1 MPGPTFA
8 ADGWTRFTA
17 EDTDD
22 WEAENEKWEAR
33 TKEWWIPLNW
43 ANFPDQRVFS
53 NEYDTMFRYTT
64 MMYEAVLNIGLGEFG
79 PVNESDMLYLV
90 ITLIF
95 SAILNALIFG
105 DIANLMYVIA
115 RKDSDYQDKLDAA
128 NTVMANIDL
137 DSKT

>member
-1 MPGPTFA
+1 MVYNITDTKEPKPCDDDITSYWMPGPTFA

-22 WEAENEKWEAR
+22 WETENEKWEGR

-79 PVNESDMLYLV
+79 PVNE
-90 ITLIF
+90 
-95 SAILNALIFG
+95 
-105 DIANLMYVIA
+105 
-115 RKDSDYQDKLDAA
+115 
-128 NTVMANIDL
+128 
-137 DSKT
+137 